1 MTLPL
6 SAVAGRFSTVRVGQ
20 RERTGQQVVGKAKLA
35 NQRELAL
42 AKASG
47 FRALGADIHLDVLI
61 HLVKTY
67 FKDFFRVRK

>member
-1 MTLPL
+1 
-6 SAVAGRFSTVRVGQ
+6 
-20 RERTGQQVVGKAKLA
+20 
-35 NQRELAL
+35 L